1 MHIQIATFT
10 PLYVAS
16 ILLIIGNTYLILG
29 QIIQFLLFLLSSI
42 TLVTYLAFL
51 HSKFVCLRFGIMGQ
65 AMSKS
70 RFPRVCA

>member
-42 TLVTYLAFL
+42 TLVTYYISLLDASFL
-51 HSKFVCLRFGIMGQ
+51 QREGEYKR
-65 AMSKS
+65 KYTE
-70 RFPRVCA
+70 